1 MKEDQS
7 RFKYNFIMLLDDD
20 DIANFLNRKLIDVCN
35 FSKEV
40 QVNNKPLEAL
50 AFVKQLVE
58 SNSANYPEVFFIDLN
73 MPVMN
78 GFEFLEQLKN
88 LLGNKFNESKIAV
101 LTSSVDPSDK
111 NKVTRISQ
119 NVLFFNKPLT
129 EKMLDS
135 I

>member
-1 MKEDQS
+1 MKEGKN

-20 DIANFLNRKLIDVCN
+20 DIANFLNRKLIEVCN

-50 AFVKQLVE
+50 DFVRNMVE
-58 SNSANYPEVFFIDLN
+58 SNNVNFPEVFFIDLN
-73 MPVMN
+73 MPVMD
-78 GFEFLEQLKN
+78 GFEFLEQIKK

-101 LTSSVDPSDK
+101 LTSSVDPCDK
-111 NKVTRISQ
+111 QRVELISQ
-119 NVLFFNKPLT
+119 NALFFNKPLT
-129 EKMLDS
+129 EKMLNS

>member
-40 QVNNKPLEAL
+40 EVNNKPLEAL